1 MKMTLREELYENAKR
16 CYELLADKGV
26 GNYALMYDKDYD
38 EVMLLLD
45 EIICGL
51 SADKNEVFWK

>member
-16 CYELLADKGV
+16 CYELLSDKCV
-26 GNYALMYDKDYD
+26 GTYATINDTDYD